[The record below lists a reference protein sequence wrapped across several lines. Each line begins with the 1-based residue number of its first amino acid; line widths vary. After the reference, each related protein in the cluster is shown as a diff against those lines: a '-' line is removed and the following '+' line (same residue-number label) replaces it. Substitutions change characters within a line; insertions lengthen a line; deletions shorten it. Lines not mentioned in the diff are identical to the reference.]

1 MNKILDEVMD
11 KHGEYIEMYPV
22 EEHSSILI
30 SILSDMIKKERDNS
44 EYLKKRLQYA
54 ESK

>member
-11 KHGEYIEMYPV
+11 KHGEYIEMYDV
-22 EEHSSILI
+22 EHHSSILI

-44 EYLKKRLQYA
+44 EYLKKRLDYA
-54 ESK
+54 ERR